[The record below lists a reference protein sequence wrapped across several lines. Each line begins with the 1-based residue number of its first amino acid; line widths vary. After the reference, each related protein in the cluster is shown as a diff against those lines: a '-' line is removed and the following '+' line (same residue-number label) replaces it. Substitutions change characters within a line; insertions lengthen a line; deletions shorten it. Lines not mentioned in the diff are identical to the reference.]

1 MCTQSAI
8 SISHPLLAASLLS
21 LMPSALERLR
31 RLPSKEHLP
40 ILNRICTYRA
50 HSGIKA
56 HIEMREKTHEKLY
69 SMGSRR
75 QFLVI
80 DIHLLTI

>member
-8 SISHPLLAASLLS
+8 SICHPLLTASLLS

-31 RLPSKEHLP
+31 RLPSKEHTHSKP
-40 ILNRICTYRA
+40 PCTYRA